1 MSAQPPEPEGR
12 LDRAR
17 RGARH
22 SGAWAAVISAAV
34 LVILIVALIVENT
47 RKVKVGWIL
56 GHSHVSLIYLVL
68 FSAVLGW
75 LLGIAT
81 TIAFR
86 RRLRR

>member
-1 MSAQPPEPEGR
+1 MSEQPAESR
-12 LDRAR
+12 RDRAGR
-17 RGARH
+17 AARH
-22 SGAWAAVISAAV
+22 SGVWAAVISAVV

-47 RKVKVGWIL
+47 RTVKVGWIV
-56 GHSHVSLIYLVL
+56 GHSHVSLVYLVL

>member
-1 MSAQPPEPEGR
+1 MSAQPPER
-12 LDRAR
+12 RRDRAGR
-17 RGARH
+17 AARY
-22 SGAWAAVISAAV
+22 SGVWAAVISSVV

-47 RKVKVGWIL
+47 RTVKVGWIV